1 MIEQIKQIIEQVS
14 AQEGSAKGLG
24 SDVTSAVTKET
35 GESILSGLKSAL
47 TGGNISQ
54 LTDLFQGNVGGL
66 TSNPVVM
73 GMIANLVSSLT
84 GKLGLDQA
92 VSQNF
97 AGSVIPKVMET
108 LVSKAQDGKESGFQM
123 TDLIASLSGGSDA
136 KGLLES
142 LGGSLGLDQN
152 KDGKLG
158 LDDAMFALKGFFK

>member
-1 MIEQIKQIIEQVS
+1 MIDQIKQIIEQVS

-24 SDVTSAVTKET
+24 TDLTSAVTKET
-35 GESILSGLKSAL
+35 GDSILSGLKGAL

-54 LTDLFQGNVGGL
+54 LTDLFQGNVSGL

-73 GMIANLVSSLT
+73 GIIANLVSSLT
-84 GKLGLDQA
+84 GKLGIDQA

-97 AGSVIPKVMET
+97 AGSVVPKVMET
-108 LVSKAQDGKESGFQM
+108 LVSKVQGGKESGFQM
-123 TDLIASLSGGSDA
+123 TDLIASLSGDGA

-158 LDDAMFALKGFFK
+158 LDDAMSALKGFFK

>member
-1 MIEQIKQIIEQVS
+1 MIDQIKQIIEQVS
-14 AQEGSAKGLG
+14 AQEGSGKGLG
-24 SDVTSAVTKET
+24 TDLTSAVTKET
-35 GESILSGLKSAL
+35 GDSILSGLKGAL

-54 LTDLFQGNVGGL
+54 LTDLFQGNVSGL

-73 GMIANLVSSLT
+73 GIIANLVSSLT
-84 GKLGLDQA
+84 GKLGIDQA

-97 AGSVIPKVMET
+97 AGSVVPKVMET
-108 LVSKAQDGKESGFQM
+108 LVSKVQGGKESGFQM
-123 TDLIASLSGGSDA
+123 TDLIASLSGDGA

-158 LDDAMFALKGFFK
+158 LDDAMSALKGFFK